1 MARPTRQGGRG
12 PRRATPLP
20 RAIAPLVGA
29 VVLVTAARMIDA
41 VWRRTRGMSAAEDDS
56 VSGRLL
62 HASLLGAA
70 LSLAQRLGLPEA
82 RDSD

>member
-12 PRRATPLP
+12 RRRAALVP

-29 VVLVTAARMIDA
+29 AVLVASARVIDA
-41 VWRRTRGMSAAEDDS
+41 AWRRTRGMSAAEDDS

-70 LSLAQRLGLPEA
+70 LRLAERLGLPDA
-82 RDSD
+82 RGSD